1 MIVSNDPAVASD
13 DPNAVRHVGGLAE
26 LAPVLDL
33 VICDLWGVMHNGV
46 SVNDRAVDAISRLRD
61 TGVASVFLSN
71 APRPRYHVRDQL
83 MGMGM
88 PETLTDYIVTSGGLA
103 RDAVRDR
110 FEGAKLYHL
119 GPDGDRN
126 TVEGLKVEEVS
137 DPNDAEVILAT
148 GLEHRDVAM
157 HRDRLV
163 GACEKQVP
171 LLCAN
176 PDRVVHV
183 GDKLFIC
190 AGTLA
195 DFYQDMG
202 GPVEWFGKPTPESL
216 QTCVVERGLDTAT
229 PGDRILMVGDSLQT
243 DVAGAN
249 AAGFGSLFI
258 AGGIHREEWPHAI
271 ARLKDQQLLKADFH
285 KVFGEGKPVPTTMCQ
300 SLIW

>member
-1 MIVSNDPAVASD
+1 MTVSNDPAAASD
-13 DPNAVRHVGGLAE
+13 GLNAVLHVSGLEE
-26 LAPVLDL
+26 LAPTLDL

-46 SVNDRAVDAISRLRD
+46 SVNDHAVDAISCLRRA
-61 TGVASVFLSN
+61 GVASVFLSN

-83 MGMGM
+83 LGMGM
-88 PETLTDYIVTSGGLA
+88 PETMTDYIVTSGGLA
-103 RDAVRDR
+103 RDAVRAR

-137 DPNDAEVILAT
+137 DPGDADVILAT
-148 GLEHRDVAM
+148 GLEHRDVTM
-157 HRDRLV
+157 HRDRLA

-190 AGTLA
+190 AGALA
-195 DFYQDMG
+195 DLYEGMG

-216 QTCVVERGLDTAT
+216 QMCVAERGLDSAT
-229 PGDRILMVGDSLQT
+229 PGNRILMVGDSLQT
-243 DVAGAN
+243 DIAGAN

-258 AGGIHREEWPHAI
+258 AGGIHREEWPNAI
-271 ARLKDQQLLKADFH
+271 GRLNHRQLLEKDFH
-285 KVFGEGKPVPTTMCQ
+285 SVFGAGKPVPTTMCEK
-300 SLIW
+300 LIW